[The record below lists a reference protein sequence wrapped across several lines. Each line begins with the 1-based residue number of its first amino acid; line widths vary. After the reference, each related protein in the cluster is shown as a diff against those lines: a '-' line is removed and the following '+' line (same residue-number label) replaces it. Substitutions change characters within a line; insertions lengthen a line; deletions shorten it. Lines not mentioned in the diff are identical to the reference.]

1 MIKETQ
7 RNIPVDMEGLENII
21 EKTQKTAIVN
31 INCNMP
37 KANEVESY
45 YNESTKVINE
55 TLKKVGE
62 KLTETL

>member
-1 MIKETQ
+1 
-7 RNIPVDMEGLENII
+7 MEGLENII